1 MGPWAPSRGSV
12 DHTKYTQVAAK
23 ALSLAELFE
32 ARFAQGVNGPVPFRV
47 ELAAP
52 DGPSTA
58 GGKQA
63 LQHIKLI
70 PVGGG
75 PTIVIGSASTT
86 RQTAEIRTFEHV
98 AALYAQRFRG
108 APIPLDVRVYR
119 DLTQALAGFFG
130 AMRLRV
136 SFSELDGAPAPS
148 LAGPAAP
155 AGFGVG
161 SVLVGVAIGMVVMA
175 AAFWVIFFFRR

>member
-1 MGPWAPSRGSV
+1 M
-12 DHTKYTQVAAK
+12 DYTKYTQVAAQ

-32 ARFAQGVNGPVPFRV
+32 ARFAAGVNGPVPFRI

-63 LQHIKLI
+63 LQHIKLV
-70 PVGGG
+70 PRAGG

-86 RQTAEIRTFEHV
+86 RQTAEIRTYEHV
-98 AALYAQRFRG
+98 AALYAQRFHG
-108 APIPLDVRVYR
+108 ARVPIDVATYR
-119 DLTQALAGFFG
+119 DLTQALAGFFN

-136 SFSELDGAPAPS
+136 SFADAEGASGPLAVAAPAPAGGTNWGS
-148 LAGPAAP
+148 LVI
-155 AGFGVG
+155 GVVIG
-161 SVLVGVAIGMVVMA
+161 IVIMTVAYWVV
-175 AAFWVIFFFRR
+175 FFRR

>member
-1 MGPWAPSRGSV
+1 VVPWAPSRGSV
-12 DHTKYTQVAAK
+12 DPTKYTQVAAK

-32 ARFAQGVNGPVPFRV
+32 ARFAQGVNGPVPFRL
-47 ELAAP
+47 ELATP

-63 LQHIKLI
+63 LQHIKLVPI
-70 PVGGG
+70 GGG

-98 AALYAQRFRG
+98 AALYAQRFHG
-108 APIPLDVRVYR
+108 APIPLDVRAYR
-119 DLTQALAGFFG
+119 ELTQAIAGFFA
-130 AMRLRV
+130 AMRLK
-136 SFSELDGAPAPS
+136 APS

-161 SVLVGVAIGMVVMA
+161 SMLIGVAIGMVVVA